1 MARINR
7 CNLNAPVCQC
17 IRPNRIS
24 MVQCTLDSTMNN
36 YLAGDWK
43 HPHTPEVV
51 EVAIRSS
58 STRVSV
64 NSSAVRTDGTPKCS
78 GVFFTNLQMF
88 SLALRGYNSEIS
100 GTSPGLSVS
109 RKAPKLRD
117 SFQSEKLVISFSDR
131 TSFIHLKS
139 LSNAEE
145 EKYER
150 EVTTERSSTRGLF
163 ISSGVRIVEM
173 SRCSSVFFIPS
184 LQFSVPFRRYR
195 EAWLGMRPV

>member
-1 MARINR
+1 
-7 CNLNAPVCQC
+7 
-17 IRPNRIS
+17 
-24 MVQCTLDSTMNN
+24 MND

-51 EVAIRSS
+51 EVGSDQKL
-58 STRVSV
+58 V
-64 NSSAVRTDGTPKCS
+64 NSCVSELLSSEDGRDTE
-78 GVFFTNLQMF
+78 VFRSLLHQLADVLTSLERVQLRNL
-88 SLALRGYNSEIS
+88 

-150 EVTTERSSTRGLF
+150 EVNTERSSTRGLF
-163 ISSGVRIVEM
+163 MSSGERIVEM
-173 SRCSSVFFIPS
+173 SRCSSVIFIPS
-184 LQFSVPFRRYR
+184 PQFSVPFRRYR
-195 EAWLGMRPV
+195 EAWLGMRPI

>member
-1 MARINR
+1 MTEEH
-7 CNLNAPVCQC
+7 LD
-17 IRPNRIS
+17 IS
-24 MVQCTLDSTMNN
+24 TILSPDDMNN
-36 YLAGDWK
+36 PLVDDLS
-43 HPHTPEVV
+43 VV
-51 EVAIRSS
+51 TSLS
-58 STRVSV
+58 YFY
-64 NSSAVRTDGTPKCS
+64 SSAVRTDGTPKWS

-163 ISSGVRIVEM
+163 MSSGERIVEM
-173 SRCSSVFFIPS
+173 SRCSSVIFISSP
-184 LQFSVPFRRYR
+184 QFSVPFRRYR
-195 EAWLGMRPV
+195 EAWSGMRPV